1 MLGGTFLLKDV
12 NIKFKYDSD
21 QDDLVNDFYIP
32 VLSNSEEYLRMSGFF
47 SSSSLAISAQ
57 GIADLI
63 RNNGSMKLLC
73 SSILPEDDIEIIEEF
88 HKNPEKFIET
98 SFFNDMDNLEDIFI
112 KNHVEA
118 LGWMLANDLLE
129 IKIAIPID
137 KKGIFHSKIG
147 ILRDEEDNLISF
159 SGSDNETAS
168 GWVNNIEEFK
178 VFRSWDE
185 SEKKFVKSDY
195 DDFYKYWN
203 GNTLKTDIIDLP
215 IAIKKKLIQL
225 APPSKDD
232 LAILDKNEIIPGIK
246 LRKYQ
251 NNAIDSWFENDCCG
265 IFEMATGTGKTF
277 TALSCFKKLLDSKD
291 KLFTVI
297 ACPQSHL
304 VDQWAKDLKKFY
316 DGEILT
322 VPGKT
327 QNWQSKLRA
336 ALKNLLL
343 GITDKVVVMTTH
355 KSLSSDKFISVIKKF
370 SLDSL
375 LIVDE
380 VHGIGSEKQQLAL
393 IENYNYRLGLS
404 ATPKRWF
411 DDEGTQL
418 LYDYFGG
425 VVFTFDIERAL
436 REINPD
442 TGKTYLT
449 PYIYKPIIVD
459 LNDEEYE
466 QYYEYSLKIAQSF
479 GSNKKEDLDRVSL
492 YSNLRQRIVN
502 NAEAKYDALNTILDD
517 FKSKNEKEMD
527 KLIVFCS
534 DKQIDKVQEILTEN
548 KIIPQHRFTSHQ
560 KASKKRG
567 EKYTEREIILK
578 NFSDGVYK
586 ALVAIKCLDEG
597 VDVPSAENAIIMSST
612 SNPREHVQRRGRI
625 LRNSPGKEMAVIYDI
640 LVFPEENT
648 DAGKKILRKEIDR
661 YKEFATNAS
670 NSHECLKLLREYYYM
685 VV

>member
-1 MLGGTFLLKDV
+1 MLKDV

-32 VLSNSEEYLRMSGFF
+32 VLSHSEEYLRMSGFF

-63 RNNGSMKLLC
+63 RNNGKMKLLC

-88 HKNPEKFIET
+88 HKHPEKFIET
-98 SFFNDMDNLEDIFI
+98 SFFNDIDNLEDIFI

-147 ILRDEEDNLISF
+147 ILRDEEANLISF

-185 SEKKFVKSDY
+185 SEKKFVESDY

-251 NNAIDSWFENDCCG
+251 NNAIDSWFDNDCCG

-316 DGEILT
+316 DGEILI
-322 VPGKT
+322 VPGKYP
-327 QNWQSKLRA
+327 NWQAKLMKA
-336 ALKNLLL
+336 MKNLLL
-343 GITDKVVVMTTH
+343 GITDKLVVMTTH

-418 LYDYFGG
+418 LYDYFGDI
-425 VVFTFDIERAL
+425 VFSFDIERAL

-449 PYIYKPIIVD
+449 PYIYKPIVVD
-459 LNDEEYE
+459 LNDDEYE
-466 QYYEYSLKIAQSF
+466 QYYEYTLKIAQSF

-492 YSNLRQRIVN
+492 YSNLRQKIVN
-502 NAEAKYDALNTILDD
+502 NAEAKYDALNTILAD

-534 DKQIDKVQEILTEN
+534 EKQIDKVQEILIEN
-548 KIIPQHRFTSHQ
+548 KILPQTRFTSHQ
-560 KASKKRG
+560 SAGKKKG
-567 EKYTEREIILK
+567 EKYSEREIILK

-640 LVFPEENT
+640 LVFPEEKT
-648 DAGKKILRKEIDR
+648 EAGKKILMKEIER
-661 YKEFATNAS
+661 YKEFAENAS
-670 NSHECLKLLREYYYM
+670 NSYECKKLLRKYYYK